1 MHQGRLR
8 VTMSMQPVGSPVVDA
23 IDQAILD
30 VLSDGDRKTHEIADA
45 IGRSTRAT
53 RTRLA
58 RLVDQGLVAVIGKG
72 PQDPKRIY
80 RKV

>member
-1 MHQGRLR
+1 MRASKAVAG
-8 VTMSMQPVGSPVVDA
+8 A
-23 IDQAILD
+23 ID
-30 VLSDGDRKTHEIADA
+30 
-45 IGRSTRAT
+45 RSTRAT

-58 RLVDQGLVAVIGKG
+58 RLVDQGLVAVIGKD